1 MSFRTAENHIR
12 ITHRTAQNH
21 NESKEIK
28 EILRLDLLNLVT
40 GYFKEM
46 QKYSRGKTEN

>member
-1 MSFRTAENHIR
+1 MLCIY
-12 ITHRTAQNH
+12 THTDISDH

>member
-1 MSFRTAENHIR
+1 MLCIY
-12 ITHRTAQNH
+12 THTDISDH

-40 GYFKEM
+40 GILKKCKNIAEVR
-46 QKYSRGKTEN
+46 QKTNGKVAY

>member
-1 MSFRTAENHIR
+1 MLCIYTHTDIR
-12 ITHRTAQNH
+12 DH